1 MGQVKQI
8 LGMIMPAVGALLLI
22 IETLFAVHAIKT
34 GRGCGWVA
42 IILMFPAIGCLVYL
56 ICEILPASGNGP
68 LARRIAGRVTRD
80 LDPARELRRRTHN
93 LELADSVENR
103 ANLAE
108 ECISNGLYD
117 EAIILYEAAATGL
130 FCNDPKL
137 LLGLAH
143 AHFFNRE
150 YHQTRETLE
159 RLVAANPEFR
169 SPQGRL
175 LYARSLEGAEDMER
189 ALHEYEVLAQ
199 NFPGAEAKC
208 RQAFLLKKLGRF
220 DEAQKLFQDVVSNA
234 GRAPKHYRTSQRQ
247 WIDSARAQLV

>member
-1 MGQVKQI
+1 MLI
-8 LGMIMPAVGALLLI
+8 LGAILLVVGS
-22 IETLFAVHAIKT
+22 LFAVHAIKT

-56 ICEILPASGNGP
+56 ICEILPAASNGS
-68 LARRIAGRVTRD
+68 LAHRVAGRVTRNF
-80 LDPARELRRRTHN
+80 DPARELRRRTHD

-103 ANLAE
+103 ASLAE

-117 EAIILYEAAATGL
+117 EAIILYEAAASGL
-130 FCNDPKL
+130 FRNDPKL

-150 YHQTRETLE
+150 YQHTREILE
-159 RLVAANPEFR
+159 RLLAANPEFR
-169 SPQGRL
+169 SSQGRL
-175 LYARSLEGAEDMER
+175 LYARSLEGVEDLER

-199 NFPGAEAKC
+199 HFPGAEVKC
-208 RQAFLLKKLGRF
+208 RQGFLLKKLGRF
-220 DEAQKLFQDVVSNA
+220 DEAQKLFQDVVSTA